1 MGLNERDSQRWQG
14 VERMTLCDKCNSAAT
29 LTVSGYLYAQYLCSR
44 HASELAA
51 SYGDTAGAI
60 KLAQVNA

>member
-1 MGLNERDSQRWQG
+1 
-14 VERMTLCDKCNSAAT
+14 MTLCDKCNSAAT

-51 SYGDTAGAI
+51 SYGDTAGAT
-60 KLAQVNA
+60 KLAQVSA